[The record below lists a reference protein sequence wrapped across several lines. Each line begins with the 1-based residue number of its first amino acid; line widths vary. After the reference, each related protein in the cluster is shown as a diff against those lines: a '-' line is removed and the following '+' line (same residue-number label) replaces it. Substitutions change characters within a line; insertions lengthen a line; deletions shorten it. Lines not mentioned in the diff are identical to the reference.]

1 VDLTTNNKAVALLL
15 KPRRRGTKQLIHT
28 WMRKV
33 QLEVFF
39 KSNESVQVFAWK
51 KERNCLGTAIEE
63 REGTVWIKLE

>member
-1 VDLTTNNKAVALLL
+1 
-15 KPRRRGTKQLIHT
+15 
-28 WMRKV
+28 MRKV

-63 REGTVWIKLE
+63 REGTV